1 MMVELGERLQAA
13 REEKDL
19 SLEEVAEALRIP
31 VNYLESLED
40 GAFDVF
46 SSDLHARGFLRNYA
60 AFLDLDP
67 EEILDQYDELRGKPR
82 AKRGQA
88 TAPLV
93 GAAAS
98 RRSTLGI
105 DALLGLV
112 VIALLALGIYSV
124 YARQNH
130 QEPTPTPGPLPTPTV
145 TPMPQFEGTAY
156 TMDVYLDYA
165 EHRLDVQQR
174 VDYTNATSETL
185 TNLMLNVHP
194 NRSRDTFLLN
204 EIKVDV
210 DGELVK
216 PEVFPLDVTLRVEL
230 PRPLNPNEHVA
241 LLLDYTL
248 DLPKIAP
255 DAQFVKGS
263 FGYSNRAVSLGN
275 WYPVVAPH
283 RGDKGWNSQT
293 FFEYGDPYTTE
304 IADYTVTIT
313 TSEGIVIAG
322 TGQETHTGSQWH
334 YEAEQA
340 RSFAFAASDRYDEA
354 TAQVGDVT
362 VHSYYFPANQEAGEV
377 ALQTAAQALELFTEL
392 YGPYPYASYRVVE
405 TEFSGGMEFSGL
417 TFLGS
422 MFYDAYDGTT
432 RTPLIPLTAHE
443 ASHQWFYGLVGN
455 DQATQPWLDEAFAE
469 YSAFLYYERFL
480 PDDTDWWWLD
490 AVDQWAPAGKIDSL
504 IYEFRD
510 NREYYDAVYR
520 RGALFMRD
528 LRETMGDPA
537 FFEFVQEY
545 QRRYAYQIVSSRDFF
560 NLVQEYTTADLVPLQ
575 EEYFRQLIR
584 PVAP

>member
-1 MMVELGERLQAA
+1 MMVELGERLRAA
-13 REEKDL
+13 REEKEL

-31 VNYLESLED
+31 LNYLESLED

-60 AFLDLDP
+60 ALLDLDP
-67 EEILDQYDELRGKPR
+67 EKILDQYDELRGTPR
-82 AKRGQA
+82 AKGGQT

-93 GAAAS
+93 GAAS

-112 VIALLALGIYSV
+112 VMALLALGVYSV
-124 YARQNH
+124 YVRQNH

-156 TMDVYLDYA
+156 TMDVYLDYG
-165 EHRLDVQQR
+165 EHRLGVQQR
-174 VDYTNATSETL
+174 IDYANVTSETL

-194 NRSRDTFLLN
+194 NRNRDTFVLN
-204 EIKVDV
+204 DIKVDV

-230 PRPLNPNEHVA
+230 PRPLNPNEQVA
-241 LLLDYTL
+241 LFLDYTL

-275 WYPVVAPH
+275 WYPVIAPH
-283 RGDKGWNSQT
+283 RGDKGWHSQT

-304 IADYTVTIT
+304 IADYSVTIT
-313 TSEGIVIAG
+313 TTAGVVIAG
-322 TGQETHTGSQWH
+322 TGQETRAGNRWH

-340 RSFAFAASDRYDEA
+340 RSFALAASDKYNVA
-354 TAQVGDVT
+354 TTQVGDVT
-362 VHSYYFPANQEAGEV
+362 VHSYYFPVNQEAGEV
-377 ALQTAAQALELFTEL
+377 AMQTAAQALELFTEL
-392 YGPYPYASYRVVE
+392 YGPYPYNSYRVVE

-417 TFLGS
+417 TFLGA

-443 ASHQWFYGLVGN
+443 VSHQWFYGMVGN
-455 DQATQPWLDEAFAE
+455 DQATQPWLDEAVAE

-510 NREYYDAVYR
+510 NREYFDAVYR
-520 RGALFMRD
+520 RGAMFMRD

-537 FFEFVQEY
+537 FFEFLLEY
-545 QRRYAYQIVSSRDFF
+545 QRRYSYQIVSSRDFF

-584 PVAP
+584 PVTP

>member
-1 MMVELGERLQAA
+1 MVELGGRLQAA

-19 SLEEVAEALRIP
+19 SLEEVAETLRIP
-31 VNYLESLED
+31 LNYLESLED

-67 EEILDQYDELRGKPR
+67 EEILAQYDDLRGKPR
-82 AKRGQA
+82 VIR
-88 TAPLV
+88 THSTSPLI
-93 GAAAS
+93 GAAPA
-98 RRSTLGI
+98 RRSTLGV

-112 VIALLALGIYSV
+112 VIALLGLGLYSV

-145 TPMPQFEGTAY
+145 TPMPQFEGTTYA
-156 TMDVYLDYA
+156 MDVYLDYA
-165 EHRLDVQQR
+165 GHRLDVQQR
-174 VDYTNATSETL
+174 VDYTNVTSETL
-185 TNLMLNVHP
+185 PNLMLNIHP
-194 NRSRDTFLLN
+194 NRSRDTFELHD
-204 EIKVDV
+204 IKVDM
-210 DGELVK
+210 DGELVQ
-216 PEVFPLDVTLRVEL
+216 PEIFPLDVTLRVEL
-230 PRPLNPNEHVA
+230 PRPLKANEHVA
-241 LLLDYTL
+241 LFMDYTL
-248 DLPKIAP
+248 DLPKIDP

-263 FGYSNRAVSLGN
+263 FGYSQRAVSLGN
-275 WYPVVAPH
+275 WYPVMAPY
-283 RGDKGWNSQT
+283 RGDKGWHSQT
-293 FFEYGDPYTTE
+293 FFEFGDPYTSE
-304 IADYTVTIT
+304 VADYSVTIT
-313 TSEGIVIAG
+313 TTQGVVIAG
-322 TGQETHTGSQWH
+322 TGQETRTGNQWH

-340 RSFAFAASDRYDEA
+340 RSFAFAASDKYAEA
-354 TAQVGDVT
+354 TTQVGDVT
-362 VHSYYFPANQEAGEV
+362 VHSYFFPTNQEAGEV
-377 ALQTAAQALELFTEL
+377 AMQTAAQALELFTEL
-392 YGPYPYASYRVVE
+392 YGPYPYGSYRVAE
-405 TEFSGGMEFSGL
+405 TEFSGGMEFTGL

-443 ASHQWFYGLVGN
+443 VSHQWFYGLVGN
-455 DQATQPWLDEAFAE
+455 DQATQPWLDEAPAE
-469 YSAFLYYERFL
+469 YSAALYYERLL

-490 AVDQWAPAGKIDSL
+490 AVDQWAPVGKIDSL

-510 NREYYDAVYR
+510 NREYFDAVYR

-537 FFEFVQEY
+537 FFEFLQEY
-545 QRRYAYQIVSSRDFF
+545 QRRHAYQIVTSRDFF